1 MLDIQQEYDSDILFD
16 SPSEWDED
24 PFIEQKAAIGGDIVL
39 EEEFAVQE
47 QKKQER
53 RALIYEKKTNMN
65 KLTVVDD
72 YKLLQQKRRAAL
84 DQWAR
89 DNGVLGGLPT
99 KQGLKMIWSALKSG
113 KSLVKSLDGVCTV
126 STWNKLKKEYPVLA
140 DMEEACLEYR
150 RELLMDEVTKIA
162 DQPFRTRMGETAR
175 DRLMIDARMKEI
187 DRIDKIKDV
196 KLETEQQAKNKT
208 GTMIPIQINVSYGTE
223 EQSGNTITG
232 NIQTDLAEEAS

>member
-1 MLDIQQEYDSDILFD
+1 MLDMQQEYDSDILFD
-16 SPSEWDED
+16 SSTEWDEG
-24 PFIEQKAAIGGDIVL
+24 PYAEQKALIGGDIVL
-39 EEEFAVQE
+39 EQE
-47 QKKQER
+47 IAEQEKQKEER
-53 RALIYEKKTNMN
+53 RALIREKKTNIQ
-65 KLTVVDD
+65 KLAVEDD
-72 YKLLQQKRRAAL
+72 YKMLQQKRRAAL

-126 STWNKLKKEYPVLA
+126 STWNKLKREYPVLA

-162 DQPFRTRMGETAR
+162 DQPTRTRMGETAR

-187 DRIDKIKDV
+187 DRIDKIKDI
-196 KLETEQQAKNKT
+196 KLETEQQSKNKT
-208 GTMIPIQINVSYGTE
+208 GTMVPIQINVSYGTE